1 MCLWDYGLACDGT
14 QWPPGFNT
22 SDTPRPK
29 LGDVPYGTKIFNC
42 KVENTLALTYDD
54 GPREWTADLLDIL
67 KANGVKATFYIR
79 TINLYWELIAHKFDE
94 RSALI
99 RRIYNEGH
107 QIAGHTWGHKN
118 LDKMT
123 PQQRRDEQIKA
134 EIVLNDILGFFPTY
148 MRPPFNICGPQC
160 QEEMGELGYHVVSW
174 QRVTERTRL
183 TVSKDCSRSRWTGLG
198 R

>member
-1 MCLWDYGLACDGT
+1 MTHPNFAGKHACLWDYGLACDGT

-29 LGDVPYGTKIFNC
+29 LGEVPYGTKIFNC

-123 PQQRRDEQIKA
+123 PHQRRDEQIKA

-148 MRPPFNICGPQC
+148 MRPPFNICGPEC
-160 QEEMGELGYHVVSW
+160 QVEMGELGYHVVSL
-174 QRVTERTRL
+174 QKEA
-183 TVSKDCSRSRWTGLG
+183 
-198 R
+198 